1 MKVVDASI
9 VVLGLLNDGASRNLL
24 SEGFVAAPHLID
36 IEVTSAL
43 LGQVRG
49 RVVAQTDAERA
60 LSRWSAL
67 GVERYPHFGLVSR
80 IWELRDNVSA
90 YDAAYVALAEALD
103 CELITADVRI
113 SGAPGLRCPVTI
125 LSS

>member
-60 LSRWSAL
+60 LSRWLAL